1 MQTVNPD
8 RFRRNLLTYTTR
20 AYELLPAIDK
30 PEILDLGCGTG
41 LPTLELAA
49 LGNGT
54 IVGIDKDGRA
64 LEILETKIRQQGLE
78 KRVRT
83 INCTI
88 EEMPFPDN
96 SFDIVWA
103 EGSIARL
110 GFSGALKLLHRYLKS
125 SGFLVVHGD
134 AAAYMKK
141 INSIA
146 AANYTLHGFFLLPEI
161 VWWNEFY
168 RHLEVE
174 LTTASAAAPPYD
186 LASLL
191 KELESFK
198 REPRRFSSA
207 FFLMKKA

>member
-1 MQTVNPD
+1 MKTVNPD
-8 RFRRNLLTYTTR
+8 RLRRNLLIYTAR
-20 AYELLPAIDK
+20 AYELLPKIDK

-49 LGNGT
+49 LSNGT
-54 IVGIDKDGRA
+54 IVGIDKDSRA
-64 LEILETKIRQQGLE
+64 LEILETKIRKQGLE

-83 INCTI
+83 INCMI
-88 EEMPFPDN
+88 EEMPFAVE
-96 SFDIVWA
+96 SFDIIWA

-110 GFSGALKLLHRYLKS
+110 GFSGALKLLRRYLKS
-125 SGFLVVHGD
+125 SGFLVVHDD
-134 AAAYMKK
+134 AAAYIKK
-141 INSIA
+141 IDSIA
-146 AANYTLHGFFLLPEI
+146 AEKFTLYGFFLLPEN

-168 RHLEVE
+168 RHLDAE
-174 LTTASAAAPPYD
+174 LTTAGAAAPPYD

-198 REPRRFSSA
+198 RGPRRFSSA

>member
-8 RFRRNLLTYTTR
+8 RIRRNLLIYTTR
-20 AYELLPAIDK
+20 AYELLPRIDK

-49 LGNGT
+49 LCNGT
-54 IVGIDKDGRA
+54 IVGIDKDSRA
-64 LEILETKIRQQGLE
+64 LEILEAKIRKQGL
-78 KRVRT
+78 KNRVRT
-83 INCTI
+83 INCKI
-88 EEMPFPDN
+88 EEMPFPND
-96 SFDIVWA
+96 SFDIIWA

-110 GFSGALKLLHRYLKS
+110 GFTGALKLLHRYLKS
-125 SGFLVVHGD
+125 SGFLVVHDD

-146 AANYTLHGFFLLPEI
+146 AAKYTLQGFFLLSEA

-174 LTTASAAAPPYD
+174 LTTASAAEPPYD

-191 KELESFK
+191 EELESFK
-198 REPRRFSSA
+198 RGSRRFSSA
-207 FFLMKKA
+207 FFLMEKA